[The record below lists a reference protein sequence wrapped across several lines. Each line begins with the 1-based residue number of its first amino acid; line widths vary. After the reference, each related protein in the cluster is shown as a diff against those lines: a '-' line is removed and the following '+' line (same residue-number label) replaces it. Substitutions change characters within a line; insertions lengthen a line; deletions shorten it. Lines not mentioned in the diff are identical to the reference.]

1 MSHLHPPGQRKPL
14 GLVERPTPSA
24 PQTWRRAS
32 EPARPPAPRPRP
44 NANAHQVRNPLYLS
58 HILMPMAY
66 AVVYL
71 LFSLLF
77 YAATGD
83 YIYKALDWSNPGGTG
98 RLAGLILFLGIPI
111 LWILLYCLFL
121 GRRCHR
127 VSTTG
132 RSSERLAEEVERR
145 GGYSAAGATG
155 SVGLKDQT
163 RLVTLRF
170 MSRKQRGLFVM
181 SRV

>member
-1 MSHLHPPGQRKPL
+1 M
-14 GLVERPTPSA
+14 
-24 PQTWRRAS
+24 
-32 EPARPPAPRPRP
+32 
-44 NANAHQVRNPLYLS
+44 RNPLYLS

-66 AVVYL
+66 AMVYL

-83 YIYKALDWSNPGGTG
+83 YIYKALDWSDPGGTG
-98 RLAGLILFLGIPI
+98 RLGGLILFLGIPI

-132 RSSERLAEEVERR
+132 RSSERLAEEVEV
-145 GGYSAAGATG
+145 GNLQPELQAP
-155 SVGLKDQT
+155 SV
-163 RLVTLRF
+163 
-170 MSRKQRGLFVM
+170 
-181 SRV
+181 